1 MPEHGWGCPSQP
13 YLDGLDCAVAG
24 STQTFQRQKQQLAL
38 GQPLFTSR
46 AARTAGPR
54 AKRRPARP
62 LIGPS
67 RAVTFPCA
75 AGLTWLAE
83 AGGGAGDWLSQPPR
97 HLPGT
102 STIVSPP
109 PADRPACSP
118 TSIPSATYPACPIL
132 LPSIPRILPYLA
144 LPLSRSLLCVCV
156 LCRGDLHVHVLDC
169 ARISPSLSISG
180 TRRPAIVI
188 ASTERHQQPLIIDAT
203 F

>member
-156 LCRGDLHVHVLDC
+156 V
-169 ARISPSLSISG
+169 SW
-180 TRRPAIVI
+180 RPARACPRLCPYQPISI
-188 ASTERHQQPLIIDAT
+188 DKRDSTPGYRHCINRETSTAIDY
-203 F
+203 